1 MSDINNN
8 EQSGSI
14 WPTHNSN
21 SIKPNVSANQNK
33 ETEVIS
39 NATDKEITRQS
50 LDGSMEAVSG
60 RSLIKNKKTGF
71 KGFEDKNSGIKITPE
86 RLATVTEDM
95 KPFLRASHSSVMRAS
110 ALGDFAFGNAVK
122 EKLTDPMA
130 KAAIIQ
136 FAAAKEFE
144 DATVSNN

>member
-8 EQSGSI
+8 EQSSSI
-14 WPTHNSN
+14 WPTSN
-21 SIKPNVSANQNK
+21 PNNIKPNVSASQNK
-33 ETEVIS
+33 ESAEVS
-39 NATDKEITRQS
+39 NATDKEITRRS
-50 LDGSMEAVSG
+50 LDGSMDAVSG
-60 RSLIKNKKTGF
+60 RSLIKSKSSF

-110 ALGDFAFGNAVK
+110 ALGDFAYEKAVK
-122 EKLTDPMA
+122 ENLTDPMA

-136 FAAAKEFE
+136 FAAEKEFE
-144 DATVSNN
+144 DSSV